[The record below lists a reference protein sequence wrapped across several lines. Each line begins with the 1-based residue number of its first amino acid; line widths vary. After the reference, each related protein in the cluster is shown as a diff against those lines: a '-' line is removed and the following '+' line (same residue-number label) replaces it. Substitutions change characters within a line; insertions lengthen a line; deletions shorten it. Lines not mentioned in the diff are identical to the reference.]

1 MTPRSGVGSEII
13 HTASLKILLEHIDG
27 WTDSKSTC
35 IAFVASDRGYLHIA
49 QLEAINRREWS
60 VRHHR
65 RPWLPETSACDTFP
79 GNHAHFDKAE
89 PAADEELAGRL
100 DV

>member
-35 IAFVASDRGYLHIA
+35 IAFGDRSL
-49 QLEAINRREWS
+49 
-60 VRHHR
+60 VV
-65 RPWLPETSACDTFP
+65 P
-79 GNHAHFDKAE
+79 
-89 PAADEELAGRL
+89 LAGCRCPTVLARL
-100 DV
+100 LLGYRVCVDQHSRSNG